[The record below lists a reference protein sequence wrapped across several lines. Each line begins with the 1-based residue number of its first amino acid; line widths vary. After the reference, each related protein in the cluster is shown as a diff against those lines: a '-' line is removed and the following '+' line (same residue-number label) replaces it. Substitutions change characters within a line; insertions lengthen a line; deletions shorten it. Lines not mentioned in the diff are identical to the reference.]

1 LTIKKLIIFNP
12 SIEDGG
18 VEKNLFLVA
27 NYLAKKIPYL
37 TLITSSTDKK
47 KFFSD
52 KITFSTVYF
61 KFFVYF
67 KRYPKYLFCILLL
80 IFNIIKYKRKVVV
93 FAFQANIYAIIISK
107 LLGVNVISRSNTS
120 PHSWN
125 KSRIKQLIFKFFFR
139 RADLIIVNSSEF
151 KKQIDKKYSIKSKI
165 ILNPFDFNYIK
176 RKSLEKIKNNFF
188 KKNSLKLITVGR
200 LVDQKD
206 QIIILKAIKLVLKKN
221 KNIQLIIVGKGEKR
235 TELNEYISRNKL
247 EGYVK
252 LVGYQ
257 NNPFKYISSADL
269 FILSSKFEG
278 LPNALI
284 ESMFLKKSVISS
296 DCPTGPKEILNN
308 GNYGSLFKVGDYKSL
323 AKLILIFKKNKKKIE
338 NAFLSCSK
346 YSYKNNCEEYF
357 KTIGPYLK

>member
-1 LTIKKLIIFNP
+1 MKKLIIFNP

-18 VEKNLFLVA
+18 VEKNLFLIA
-27 NYLAKKIPYL
+27 NYLAKKIPSL
-37 TLITSSTDKK
+37 ILITSSIDKK

-52 KITFSTVYF
+52 KIIFSTVYF

-67 KRYPKYLFCILLL
+67 NRYPKYLFCILLL
-80 IFNIIKYKRKVVV
+80 IFNIIKYKRKVLV
-93 FAFQANIYAIIISK
+93 FAFQANIYAIIVSK

-120 PHSWN
+120 PYSWN
-125 KSRIKQLIFKFFFR
+125 KSLVKQLIFKFFLR
-139 RADLIIVNSSEF
+139 RTNLVIVNSSEF

-176 RKSLEKIKNNFF
+176 RKSLEKIKKNFF
-188 KKNSLKLITVGR
+188 QKNNLKLINVGR
-200 LVDQKD
+200 LTEQKD
-206 QIIILKAIKLVLKKN
+206 QIIILKAIKLVLKRN
-221 KNIQLIIVGKGEKR
+221 KNIQLIIIGKGEKQ
-235 TELNEYISRNKL
+235 TELNDFISRNNL

-252 LVGYQ
+252 LLGYQ
-257 NNPFKYISSADL
+257 NNPFKYIRSADL

-278 LPNALI
+278 SPNALI

-308 GNYGSLFKVGDYKSL
+308 GNYGSLFKAGDYKSL
-323 AKLILIFKKNKKKIE
+323 AKLILIFRKNKEKIK

-346 YSYKNNCEEYF
+346 YSYKNNCEKYF
-357 KTIGPYLK
+357 RTIITYLK